1 MLVPIYMVIYMVIYS
16 KMGPQVTGLALSK
29 PVLSRWVISLPNG
42 CLWALH
48 ISWISEDPSL
58 LYEIIQLSNNGTTS
72 APPLFFSHWYFI
84 KKQEKFGNLF
94 CKPMSKTTLLTT
106 LCLLQLKGN
115 QGCLLSKWT
124 LTWHF
129 HFLALLECFLSALR
143 VWGLDPGPFLRVKFL
158 CCCFCCWVTKSFLT
172 LCNPMDC
179 SAPCFPVLHYLPEF
193 AQIHVHWVGD
203 AIQPSHRLLTPSPNA
218 LNLFQ
223 VQALFQ

>member
-29 PVLSRWVISLPNG
+29 PVLSRWVISLPKG

-48 ISWISEDPSL
+48 ISWIPEDPSL
-58 LYEIIQLSNNGTTS
+58 LYEIIQLPNNGTTS
-72 APPLFFSHWYFI
+72 PPPPFFSLIDISYRNR
-84 KKQEKFGNLF
+84 K
-94 CKPMSKTTLLTT
+94 SLTT
-106 LCLLQLKGN
+106 YFANPCQRPQCWLHSCLLQLKGN

-143 VWGLDPGPFLRVKFL
+143 VLGLDPGPFPGVKFL

-172 LCNPMDC
+172 LCNPVDC
-179 SAPCFPVLHYLPEF
+179 SAPGFPVLHCLPEF
-193 AQIHVHWVGD
+193 AQIHVHWISD
-203 AIQPSHRLLTPSPNA
+203 AI
-218 LNLFQ
+218 
-223 VQALFQ
+223 

>member
-72 APPLFFSHWYFI
+72 APPHFLSNWYFI

-158 CCCFCCWVTKSFLT
+158 CCCFCCWVTK
-172 LCNPMDC
+172 
-179 SAPCFPVLHYLPEF
+179 
-193 AQIHVHWVGD
+193 
-203 AIQPSHRLLTPSPNA
+203 
-218 LNLFQ
+218 
-223 VQALFQ
+223 